1 MLGQKNR
8 PQKPQMLYQPAQQDD
23 AKKAV
28 SEILKRVDQLIHKGD
43 LDLAK
48 IEITKAKEVDPRNI
62 YIRALEER
70 VSLLESEFSGSQDP
84 QQNKESTSF
93 SPTENIYRTENVFQQ
108 KPITDTPNPATVLP
122 VSTDALSLLHHE
134 TENQTEDNREN
145 DMLDRTIEL
154 KSYRKALIDAWYDGA
169 LTENEERH
177 LSDLRTLFDITDAD
191 CDRMERK
198 VKYECYQNAL
208 LQLFNNHSMNVSSS
222 ILITDLQRMFH
233 ITEEEHLSILTQ
245 LPKTVQHPRR
255 DKLLLIDDDTRLLE
269 LLAASMEN
277 NGFDVTA
284 VSTSDEAYMLLR
296 KLVPDVILCDIN
308 LGTSTMGG
316 FTFYEKIQE
325 LKNVQGIPFIFLT
338 GLTDESLLRTGKELG
353 ADDYLLKPISEQ
365 VLVSALRGKLKRFK
379 QLKDLMTAPMHTMAA
394 A

>member
-1 MLGQKNR
+1 
-8 PQKPQMLYQPAQQDD
+8 MLYQPALQDD

-122 VSTDALSLLHHE
+122 VSTEALSLLHHE

-154 KSYRKALIDAWYDGA
+154 KSL
-169 LTENEERH
+169 
-177 LSDLRTLFDITDAD
+177 
-191 CDRMERK
+191 
-198 VKYECYQNAL
+198 
-208 LQLFNNHSMNVSSS
+208 
-222 ILITDLQRMFH
+222 
-233 ITEEEHLSILTQ
+233 
-245 LPKTVQHPRR
+245 
-255 DKLLLIDDDTRLLE
+255 
-269 LLAASMEN
+269 
-277 NGFDVTA
+277 
-284 VSTSDEAYMLLR
+284 
-296 KLVPDVILCDIN
+296 
-308 LGTSTMGG
+308 
-316 FTFYEKIQE
+316 
-325 LKNVQGIPFIFLT
+325 
-338 GLTDESLLRTGKELG
+338 
-353 ADDYLLKPISEQ
+353 
-365 VLVSALRGKLKRFK
+365 
-379 QLKDLMTAPMHTMAA
+379 
-394 A
+394 